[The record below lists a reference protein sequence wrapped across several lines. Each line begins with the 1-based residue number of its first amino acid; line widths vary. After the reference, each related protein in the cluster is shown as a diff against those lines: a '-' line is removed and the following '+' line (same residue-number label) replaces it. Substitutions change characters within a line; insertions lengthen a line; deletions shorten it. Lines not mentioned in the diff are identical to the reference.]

1 MARVVRNVL
10 IFPGGTEPGLEIA
23 RALKGCKEVRLF
35 AASSGPDNHA
45 SFVFARHA
53 EVPDVFTEEWLEAL
67 NAVCR
72 QWSIDVIY
80 PAHDYVIEALVRE
93 RKNLIVPVIAAPAEV
108 FAVTA
113 SKRATLTLF
122 ADVISTPTILD
133 PAAVEMF
140 PVFIKP
146 DHGYGGQG
154 AVRADS
160 AVQFRSAL
168 EQTSDPLVL
177 EYLPGRE
184 YTIDC
189 FSDRERGVL
198 FAGGRTRER
207 IRMGTAMRSASAG
220 PDLDALFLEHARAI
234 QARLPMRGAWFFQ
247 MREDAA
253 GTPKLLEIGTRVA
266 GTMAFNRVRGVNFPL
281 LSILESERAP
291 LALLLNP
298 PPEAIDRALTNRFAH
313 RVSYRR
319 VYVDLDDTLLLHDKV
334 NVDVA
339 AFLYRALND
348 GCELVLL
355 TKCLTDPHQILTA
368 RRLSGLF
375 DRVVHLAEADCKA
388 DHIDPDGAIFIDDSF
403 SQRREVAERHGIPTF
418 DPSMLEMLMNDRI
431 D

>member
-1 MARVVRNVL
+1 MRNVL

-35 AASSGPDNHA
+35 AASSGPGNHA
-45 SFVFARHA
+45 PFVFARHA
-53 EVPDVFTEEWLEAL
+53 ATPDVFTEGWLEAL
-67 NAVCR
+67 NALCAA
-72 QWSIDVIY
+72 WSIDLVY
-80 PAHDYVIEALVRE
+80 PAHDYVAEALVRE
-93 RKNLIVPVIAAPAEV
+93 RERISVPVIAAPAEV
-108 FAVTA
+108 FAITA
-113 SKRATLTLF
+113 SKRATLSLF
-122 ADVISTPTILD
+122 ADVIPTPAILD
-133 PAAVEMF
+133 PATVASF

-154 AVRADS
+154 AVRVDS
-160 AVQFRSAL
+160 AVQLGGAL
-168 EQTSDPLVL
+168 EQTSDPLTL

-189 FSDRERGVL
+189 FSDREQGVL

-220 PDLDALFLEHARAI
+220 PERDALFLKHARAI

-281 LSILESERAP
+281 LSILEDERAP
-291 LALLLNP
+291 LALLLND

-313 RVSYRR
+313 RIGYRR
-319 VYVDLDDTLLLHDKV
+319 VYVDLDDTLLLHDKI
-334 NVDVA
+334 NVEVA
-339 AFLYRALND
+339 AFLFRALNE

-355 TKCLTDPHQILTA
+355 TKCLTDPHQVLAA

-375 DRVVHLAEADCKA
+375 DRIVHLAEADSKA
-388 DHIDPDGAIFIDDSF
+388 DHIDPDGSIFIDDSF

>member
-1 MARVVRNVL
+1 MARLVRNVL

-35 AASSGPDNHA
+35 AASSGPGNHA
-45 SFVFARHA
+45 PFVFARHA
-53 EVPDVFTEEWLEAL
+53 ETPDVFTDGWIEAL
-67 NAVCR
+67 NALCET
-72 QWSIDVIY
+72 WKIDVIY
-80 PAHDYVIEALVRE
+80 PAHDYVAEALVRE
-93 RKNLIVPVIAAPAEV
+93 RRRIVVPVVAAPAEV
-108 FAVTA
+108 FAVA
-113 SKRATLTLF
+113 GSKRETLALF
-122 ADVISTPTILD
+122 SDVIPTP
-133 PAAVEMF
+133 AVLQPEAIGSF
-140 PVFIKP
+140 PVFVKP

-154 AVRADS
+154 AVRVDS
-160 AVQFRSAL
+160 AVQLRSAL

-189 FSDRERGVL
+189 FSDREQGVL

-220 PDLDALFLEHARAI
+220 PERDALFLQHARVI
-234 QARLPMRGAWFFQ
+234 QARLPLHGAWFFQ
-247 MREDAA
+247 MREDAE

-281 LSILESERAP
+281 LSILENERAS
-291 LALLLNP
+291 LALLLND

-313 RVSYRR
+313 RLSYRR
-319 VYVDLDDTLLLHDKV
+319 VYVDLDDTLLLHGKV
-334 NVDVA
+334 NVEVA

-355 TKCLTDPHQILTA
+355 TKCLTDPREVLAA
-368 RRLSGLF
+368 RRLSSLF
-375 DRVVHLAEADCKA
+375 DRVVHLAEADSKA

-418 DPSMLEMLMNDRI
+418 DPSMLEMLLNDRI